1 MDSNITR
8 TITVTPLAA
17 LVTLSLLLL
26 MVTLIEF
33 ADGEIDRTKRIKL
46 PDIYMPNVEREI
58 RRIIEKPVKPEIDET
73 PPPDIPKQEFEKIDD
88 NAALNG
94 MGLLGRIEINLD
106 LDIGTG
112 LQASDGEYLPIVKVA
127 PQYPR
132 RALTRGIE
140 GYVIIQY
147 TVTKQGT
154 TRDGIVVEAQP
165 EKIFDKAALKSASRY
180 KYKPRVINGR
190 AVEVP
195 GVRTKIT
202 FEIDHE

>member
-8 TITVTPLAA
+8 TIIVTPLAA

-94 MGLLGRIEINLD
+94 MGLLGRIETNLD
-106 LDIGTG
+106 LDIGAG

-154 TRDGIVVEAQP
+154 TKDGIVVEAQP

-180 KYKPRVINGR
+180 KYKPRVINGL

-195 GVRTKIT
+195 GVRTRIT
-202 FEIDHE
+202 FEIDHD

>member
-8 TITVTPLAA
+8 TIIVTPLAA

-73 PPPDIPKQEFEKIDD
+73 PPPDIPKQEFEKIAD

-94 MGLLGRIEINLD
+94 MGLLGRIETNLD
-106 LDIGTG
+106 LDIGAG

-147 TVTKQGT
+147 TVTKQGS

-195 GVRTKIT
+195 GVRTRIT
-202 FEIDHE
+202 FEIDHD

>member
-1 MDSNITR
+1 MDSNIAR
-8 TITVTPLAA
+8 TIIVTPLAA

-46 PDIYMPNVEREI
+46 PDIYMPNVELEI

-88 NAALNG
+88 NGALNG
-94 MGLLGRIEINLD
+94 MGLLGRIETNLD
-106 LDIGTG
+106 LDIGAG

-195 GVRTKIT
+195 GVRTRIT
-202 FEIDHE
+202 FEIDND

>member
-8 TITVTPLAA
+8 TIIVTPLAA

-94 MGLLGRIEINLD
+94 MGLLGRIETNLD
-106 LDIGTG
+106 LDIGAG

-195 GVRTKIT
+195 GVRTRIT
-202 FEIDHE
+202 FEIDHD

>member
-1 MDSNITR
+1 MDSNIAR
-8 TITVTPLAA
+8 TIIVTPLAA

-46 PDIYMPNVEREI
+46 PDIYMPNVELEI

-73 PPPDIPKQEFEKIDD
+73 PPPDIPKQEFEKIDG

-94 MGLLGRIEINLD
+94 VGLPGRIETNLD
-106 LDIGTG
+106 LDIGAG

-154 TRDGIVVEAQP
+154 TRDGIVVEARP
-165 EKIFDKAALKSASRY
+165 AKIFDKAALKSASRY
-180 KYKPRVINGR
+180 KYKPRVINGS

-202 FEIDHE
+202 FELAHE

>member
-1 MDSNITR
+1 MDSNIAR
-8 TITVTPLAA
+8 TIIVTPLAA

-88 NAALNG
+88 NGALNG
-94 MGLLGRIEINLD
+94 MGLLGRIETNLD
-106 LDIGTG
+106 LDIGAG

-147 TVTKQGT
+147 TVTKEGT

-165 EKIFDKAALKSASRY
+165 EKTFDKAALKSASRY

-195 GVRTKIT
+195 GVRTRIT
-202 FEIDHE
+202 FEIDND

>member
-8 TITVTPLAA
+8 TIIVTPLAA

>member
-1 MDSNITR
+1 MDSNIAR
-8 TITVTPLAA
+8 TIIVTPLAA

-94 MGLLGRIEINLD
+94 MGLLGRIETNLD
-106 LDIGTG
+106 LDIGAG

-195 GVRTKIT
+195 GVRTRIT
-202 FEIDHE
+202 FEIDHD

>member
-8 TITVTPLAA
+8 TIIVTPLAA

-94 MGLLGRIEINLD
+94 MGLLGRIETNLD
-106 LDIGTG
+106 LDIGAG

-195 GVRTKIT
+195 GVRTRIT
-202 FEIDHE
+202 FKIDND

>member
-94 MGLLGRIEINLD
+94 MGLLGRIETNLD
-106 LDIGTG
+106 LDIGAG

>member
-1 MDSNITR
+1 
-8 TITVTPLAA
+8 
-17 LVTLSLLLL
+17 
-26 MVTLIEF
+26 
-33 ADGEIDRTKRIKL
+33 
-46 PDIYMPNVEREI
+46 MPNVEREI

-94 MGLLGRIEINLD
+94 MGLLGRIETNLD
-106 LDIGTG
+106 LDIGAG

>member
-8 TITVTPLAA
+8 TIIVTPLAA

-58 RRIIEKPVKPEIDET
+58 RRIIEKPVKPKIDET

-94 MGLLGRIEINLD
+94 MGLPGRIETNLD
-106 LDIGTG
+106 LDIGAG

-195 GVRTKIT
+195 GVRTRIT
-202 FEIDHE
+202 FKIDND

>member
-1 MDSNITR
+1 MDSNIAR
-8 TITVTPLAA
+8 TIIVTPLAA

-58 RRIIEKPVKPEIDET
+58 RRIIEKPVKPKIDET

-94 MGLLGRIEINLD
+94 MGLLGRIETNLD
-106 LDIGTG
+106 LDIGAG

-195 GVRTKIT
+195 GVRTRIT
-202 FEIDHE
+202 FEIDHD

>member
-1 MDSNITR
+1 MDSNIAR
-8 TITVTPLAA
+8 TIIVTPLAA

-58 RRIIEKPVKPEIDET
+58 LRIIEKPVKPEIDET

-94 MGLLGRIEINLD
+94 MGLLGRIETNLD
-106 LDIGTG
+106 LDIGAG

-195 GVRTKIT
+195 GVRTRIT
-202 FEIDHE
+202 FEIDHD

>member
-1 MDSNITR
+1 MDSNIAR
-8 TITVTPLAA
+8 TIIVTPLAA

-46 PDIYMPNVEREI
+46 PDIYMPNVELEI

-94 MGLLGRIEINLD
+94 MGLLGRIETNLD
-106 LDIGTG
+106 LDIGAG

-132 RALTRGIE
+132 RALTRGIV

-154 TRDGIVVEAQP
+154 TRDGIVVAAQP

-195 GVRTKIT
+195 GVRTRIT
-202 FEIDHE
+202 FEIDND